1 MMKTAHQEAKIQNI
15 KHDAQRKASDF
26 TELFGSPIG
35 MIVLQEIKDTF
46 DLTSLYGGNE
56 FDTVYKAAQRD
67 VVRWIEEVITRGK
80 DHGMER

>member
-35 MIVLQEIKDTF
+35 MIVLQEIKNQF
-46 DLTSLYGGNE
+46 DLPVLADGN
-56 FDTVYKAAQRD
+56 TATIIRASQRD
-67 VVRWIEEVITRGK
+67 VVRWIEDVIARGK
-80 DHGMER
+80 DHVER